1 MGEEEI
7 PLLAGGFP
15 EGGVNPGLAVM
26 STCVIMM
33 TIVI

>member
-15 EGGVNPGLAVM
+15 EGGVNPGTAAI

-33 TIVI
+33 SIVI